1 MNKGI
6 YCLVFSTPG
15 AMIRVGALG
24 DLIFQSGWYVYVGS
38 ALGPGG
44 LSRASRHIRFS
55 RSPGTPR
62 WHIDYLLA
70 SPAFTLR
77 SVICACTA
85 ERAECLLAG
94 ALHGRKIPGFGCSDC
109 SCASHL
115 FYYARDPVPSMISV
129 FRSIGL
135 LPFITTLNTS
145 KVQS

>member
-1 MNKGI
+1 MNKGV
-6 YCLVFSTPG
+6 YCLVLSTPG
-15 AMIRVGALG
+15 ARVSVGALG
-24 DLIFQSGWYVYVGS
+24 DLSFQTGWYVYVGS

-44 LSRASRHIRFS
+44 LSRASRHIKFT
-55 RSPGTPR
+55 RSPGNPR

-77 SVICACTA
+77 SVICAGTV
-85 ERAECLLAG
+85 ERVECLLAD
-94 ALHGRKIPGFGCSDC
+94 ALQGGEIPGFGCSDC

-115 FYYARDPVPSMISV
+115 FYYEDDPVHAIREDC
-129 FRSIGL
+129 RSIGL

>member
-1 MNKGI
+1 MDKGI
-6 YCLVFSTPG
+6 YCLVLSTPG
-15 AMIRVGALG
+15 ARIRVGALG
-24 DLIFQSGWYVYVGS
+24 DLSFQSGWYVYVGS

-70 SPAFTLR
+70 TPAFALV
-77 SVICACTA
+77 SVICAWTA

-94 ALHGRKIPGFGCSDC
+94 ALKGRGIPGFGCSDC

-115 FYYARDPVPSMISV
+115 LYYASDPVPSTRDAC
-129 FRSIGL
+129 RSIGL

-145 KVQS
+145 NVQS